1 MTSESVN
8 EERKPL
14 ATQEEYLGAGAHIG
28 TKFRTGEMG
37 PFIYKARTD
46 KLYVFNLSE
55 TDRRLELAAKLLS
68 KYDPKDILVTA
79 SRMYAQK
86 PAQAFAE
93 AIGADILMSRFPP
106 GALTNPNS
114 ESFREPKII
123 LISDPKAER
132 QAIAEAIQLGI
143 PLVALCDTDSNAKG
157 IDLIVP
163 CNNKG
168 RKALALI
175 YFILA
180 REIQLLQGK
189 IDKRENF
196 GLTIADFEERITD

>member
-14 ATQEEYLGAGAHIG
+14 ATQDEYLGAGAHIG
-28 TKFRTGEMG
+28 TKFITGEMG

-46 KLYVFNLSE
+46 KLFVFNLSV
-55 TDRRLELAAKLLS
+55 TDVRLELAAKLLS

-86 PAQAFAE
+86 PAQAFADV
-93 AIGADILMSRFPP
+93 IGTDILLSRFSP
-106 GALTNPNS
+106 GTLTNSNS
-114 ESFREPKII
+114 ESFREPQVV

-132 QAIAEAIQLGI
+132 QAIDEAMQLGI
-143 PLVALCDTDSNAKG
+143 PVVALCDTDSSARG
-157 IDLIVP
+157 VDLIVP

-175 YFILA
+175 YFLLA
-180 REIQLLQGK
+180 REITLLQGK
-189 IDKRENF
+189 ISKRGEFNK
-196 GLTIADFEERITD
+196 TIVDFEERLTD